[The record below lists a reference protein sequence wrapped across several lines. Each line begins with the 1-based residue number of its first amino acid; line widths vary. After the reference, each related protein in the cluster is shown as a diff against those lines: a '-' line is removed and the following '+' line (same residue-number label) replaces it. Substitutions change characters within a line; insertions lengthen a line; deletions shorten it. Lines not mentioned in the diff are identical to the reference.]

1 MKQIVCRPQP
11 QDARNAVIL
20 CAFIGALVAT
30 LWVLDSNAVYAWR
43 QERMVKRVLAA
54 DPAELLSAGR
64 TLIASRPGLVGK
76 ITPSSPDVP
85 SAIRRLKPT
94 LISMSRDS
102 LGVDFGDVYNPFG
115 IIVYAAGV
123 NPPAEPKSGIA
134 PRKWIDGL
142 WLYHDGQLE
151 TYGATFPAPR

>member
-1 MKQIVCRPQP
+1 MRLNT
-11 QDARNAVIL
+11 RNALIL
-20 CAFIGALVAT
+20 LAIIGVVVVT

-64 TLIASRPGLVGK
+64 TLLASRPGFVGK

-94 LISMSRDS
+94 LISMSTNS
-102 LGVDFGDVYNPFG
+102 LGVDFSDVSNPFG
-115 IIVYAAGV
+115 IIVYPAGV
-123 NPPAEPKSGIA
+123 NPPAEPKSGIG
-134 PRKWIDGL
+134 PFKWIDGV
-142 WLYHDGQLE
+142 WLHDDGQLE
-151 TYGATFPAPR
+151 TYGAAFPRDE